1 MTDDLLIRPGL
12 RRMVVSVA
20 PVTFGPSDLLELQ
33 RVIAWCDALRIRNA
47 RLEERLKLQEER
59 IDRLRT
65 IVGLH
70 RAEVENLQTLTFGAM
85 AERDSAVLERDQAT
99 AELHATEGH
108 LAVLRAE
115 LDRARAEVPA

>member
-20 PVTFGPSDLLELQ
+20 PVTFDPAELLELQ
-33 RVIAWCDALRIRNA
+33 RVITWCDVLRIRNA

-99 AELHATEGH
+99 AELHATEEQVT
-108 LAVLRAE
+108 VLRAE
-115 LDRARAEVPA
+115 LDRTRAEVPA

>member
-20 PVTFGPSDLLELQ
+20 PVTFEASELLELQ
-33 RVIAWCDALRIRNA
+33 RVVTWCDALRIRNA

-65 IVGLH
+65 TVGLH
-70 RAEVENLQTLTFGAM
+70 RAELETLQALAYGAVV
-85 AERDSAVLERDQAT
+85 ERDSAVLARDQAT
-99 AELHATEGH
+99 AELHATEEQV
-108 LAVLRAE
+108 AALRAE
-115 LDRARAEVPA
+115 LELTRAEVPA